1 MRWWIQI
8 ATTSRSTND
17 FVVEYVSKKLGE
29 QIKWRDGHHVTLV
42 PAGDTLKLAR
52 LGAQNRSDF
61 YFA

>member
-1 MRWWIQI
+1 MQI
-8 ATTSRSTND
+8 ATTSHPAND

-52 LGAQNRSDF
+52 FGAQKSI
-61 YFA
+61 